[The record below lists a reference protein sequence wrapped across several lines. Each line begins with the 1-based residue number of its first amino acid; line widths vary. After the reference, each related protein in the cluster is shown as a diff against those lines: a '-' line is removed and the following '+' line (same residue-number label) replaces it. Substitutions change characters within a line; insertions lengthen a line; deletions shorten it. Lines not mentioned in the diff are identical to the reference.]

1 MEILTSL
8 QKVITIRF
16 LINKIK
22 SVAPLLFLFLS
33 VSIYSQDQNYN
44 WTKKIVYLVPTETP
58 IETPTRTEAITSCT
72 YLDGFN
78 RPIQQINY
86 QQSGRNDGVKD
97 IVKEFKYDDFGR
109 VTFDYLP
116 VAVESNEMN
125 FLSTLNY
132 TPTYGTQLPYSEKEY
147 DNSPFNKVR
156 KIFAPGTT
164 QNWARGSGHEIKIW
178 DEYNGY
184 SSSITDEN
192 GNITKTTIDN
202 TGLLR
207 AKTSYIGSNS
217 IETTFAYDDLR
228 NLAFV
233 APGNIELPASPND
246 LEDYCYQYH
255 YDDKNRLI
263 EKKLP
268 TKQWEYVVYDALN
281 RIIAT
286 GPVYNPFGSNDTE
299 MGWLYTR
306 YDQLSR
312 VALTGWFPDSFSN
325 DQTHNSALREDLQNN
340 NNGGVINTQKTDTV
354 TTIDGF
360 NVNYTDQDLPFGF
373 KILTVN
379 YYDTYDFPIAEPI
392 SFTSTLDNPYY
403 NNTTRKPTGLLTGT
417 WVRVLKDQDGPINGE
432 FKYILYNYRGQAILE
447 HQTNFLGGFTRTETR
462 LDFTGKPIL
471 IKEVHKYNSTAELLT
486 VQNAFVYTPQGLIE
500 TQKHKIN
507 NEEWQTLAEN
517 KYTELGQLESKKTG
531 ATESLDF
538 IQQVDYTYNIRGWL
552 TGINAINSL
561 TMPNQPLDFFAFKLN
576 YDTTEDAVPNATA
589 YYNGNISETQWRT
602 SSDNTKRKY
611 SYQYDSLNR
620 LQFAVYQKPEAN
632 FPIRNSYNESI
643 DYDVFGN
650 IKRLIR
656 NGNADVIDLIPN
668 EIDSLAYI
676 YRNNRLQGIRDNSF
690 SPLGFKDIEPNN
702 TNDYDYNYDNNGNL
716 KVDFNKKITQIL
728 YNHLNLPVEIIF
740 EGSSQKKISYIYNAT
755 GQKIQ
760 KTILAPSMVEK
771 TTHYLNGLQ
780 YFQSRLQFIP
790 TSEGY
795 VNATTIHGNYR
806 FNYVYNYL
814 DHLGNV
820 RLSYGRDPQAR
831 NEIKILEENHYY
843 PYGLK
848 HTNYNANLNA
858 YKKDNNDQVQLTGTG
873 LSADLINKYKFNG
886 MEYQDE
892 LGLNLYDMDFRDY
905 DPAIGRWLGID
916 PVTHFPQ
923 SPYIAFDGNPV
934 TFADPSGAD
943 GVVYGM
949 AGQSA
954 WSNPYSRGHDS
965 FGYANYGNNMPGA
978 YNEGIGSAWGDGGLL
993 PFGQPVTR
1001 SGNTF
1006 VIDWNSIPKN
1016 SSVQWTPKTLRFVGL
1031 SGSRTGTNASG
1042 IQGQQGNFVIVG
1054 GVSYDNGD
1062 RYKST
1067 MTNFNTFSLGSGMK
1081 DAIIEGAIM
1090 LNNGAEASVG
1100 LSRYLKI
1107 SKGLGVVGSVI
1118 TTGYS
1123 TSIVYDQAQKG
1134 GLNEVFSHRDVLD
1147 AGVGAVGLGATG
1159 LAAVGLISNP
1169 VGWGIGIGVLVYGGI
1184 TLISD

>member
-1 MEILTSL
+1 
-8 QKVITIRF
+8 
-16 LINKIK
+16 
-22 SVAPLLFLFLS
+22 
-33 VSIYSQDQNYN
+33 
-44 WTKKIVYLVPTETP
+44 
-58 IETPTRTEAITSCT
+58 
-72 YLDGFN
+72 
-78 RPIQQINY
+78 
-86 QQSGRNDGVKD
+86 
-97 IVKEFKYDDFGR
+97 
-109 VTFDYLP
+109 
-116 VAVESNEMN
+116 
-125 FLSTLNY
+125 
-132 TPTYGTQLPYSEKEY
+132 
-147 DNSPFNKVR
+147 
-156 KIFAPGTT
+156 
-164 QNWARGSGHEIKIW
+164 
-178 DEYNGY
+178 
-184 SSSITDEN
+184 
-192 GNITKTTIDN
+192 
-202 TGLLR
+202 
-207 AKTSYIGSNS
+207 
-217 IETTFAYDDLR
+217 
-228 NLAFV
+228 
-233 APGNIELPASPND
+233 
-246 LEDYCYQYH
+246 
-255 YDDKNRLI
+255 
-263 EKKLP
+263 
-268 TKQWEYVVYDALN
+268 
-281 RIIAT
+281 
-286 GPVYNPFGSNDTE
+286 
-299 MGWLYTR
+299 
-306 YDQLSR
+306 
-312 VALTGWFPDSFSN
+312 
-325 DQTHNSALREDLQNN
+325 
-340 NNGGVINTQKTDTV
+340 KTDAV
-354 TTIDGF
+354 TTIDGL

-392 SFTSTLDNPYY
+392 NFTSTLDNPYY

-417 WVRVLKDQDGPINGE
+417 WVRVLKELDGPINGE

-462 LDFTGKPIL
+462 LDFTGKPTL
-471 IKEVHKYNSTAELLT
+471 IKEVHKYNSTAELIT

-500 TQKHKIN
+500 THKHKIN

-517 KYTELGQLESKKTG
+517 KYNELGQLESKKTG

-668 EIDSLAYI
+668 EIDSLAYD
-676 YRNNRLQGIRDNSF
+676 YRNNRLQGIRDNSN
-690 SPLGFKDIEPNN
+690 SPLGFKDIELNN
-702 TNDYDYNYDNNGNL
+702 TNDYDYDNNGNL
-716 KVDFNKKITQIL
+716 KVDFNKKISQIL

-740 EGSSQKKISYIYNAT
+740 EGSSQKKITYTYTAT

-790 TSEGY
+790 TSQGY
-795 VNATTIHGNYR
+795 VNATTIRGNYR

-820 RLSYGRDPQAR
+820 RLSYGRDPQAH

-892 LGLNLYDMDFRDY
+892 LGLNLYDMDMRDY
-905 DPAIGRWLGID
+905 DPAIGRWTGID

-923 SPYIAFDGNPV
+923 SPYNAFDGNPV

-954 WSNPYSRGHDS
+954 WSNPNPRGADT
-965 FGYANYGNNMPGA
+965 FGNANYMPNSFADNTGA
-978 YNEGIGSAWGDGGLL
+978 GWGDGGLL
-993 PFGQPVTR
+993 RITLDWDKMDM
-1001 SGNTF
+1001 NTD
-1006 VIDWNSIPKN
+1006 I
-1016 SSVQWTPKTLRFVGL
+1016 
-1031 SGSRTGTNASG
+1031 
-1042 IQGQQGNFVIVG
+1042 
-1054 GVSYDNGD
+1054 
-1062 RYKST
+1062 
-1067 MTNFNTFSLGSGMK
+1067 TFSK
-1081 DAIIEGAIM
+1081 
-1090 LNNGAEASVG
+1090 NGIHLSSDNEARLPGIV
-1100 LSRYLKI
+1100 LPTLTVHKRERLT
-1107 SKGLGVVGSVI
+1107 KGLLEQHYNNHSPYIHVVRDMVKGF
-1118 TTGYS
+1118 
-1123 TSIVYDQAQKG
+1123 AG
-1134 GLNEVFSHRDVLD
+1134 GLQDGGD
-1147 AGVGAVGLGATG
+1147 IIAGVGYALTLTGVFAEVGIP
-1159 LAAVGLISNP
+1159 LAALGNGMSAIGSGLEIGTNLHSGYYSGSGYGAAAQGAAFLIGGRQLGKQVSKIQDLDDLAKQIIMQNM
-1169 VGWGIGIGVLVYGGI
+1169 GLKIMGIERYINYK
-1184 TLISD
+1184 